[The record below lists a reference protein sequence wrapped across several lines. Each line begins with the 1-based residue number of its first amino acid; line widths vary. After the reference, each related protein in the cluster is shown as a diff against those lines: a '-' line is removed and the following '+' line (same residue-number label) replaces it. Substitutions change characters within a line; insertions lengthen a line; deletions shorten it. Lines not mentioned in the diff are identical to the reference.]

1 MIVNAQNGLLRS
13 WHNPSLQL
21 AVTYFDVRW
30 VIQVAKNDVMG
41 EVSSLYNQYMARGWD
56 SKAVEDQIQS
66 AEISTVT
73 LKKPTKKSEQEL
85 ARVRTRQGLELMRSR
100 VKQQMDRAQN
110 ERYREMLHKE
120 LTALDQQLSDLA

>member
-1 MIVNAQNGLLRS
+1 
-13 WHNPSLQL
+13 
-21 AVTYFDVRW
+21 
-30 VIQVAKNDVMG
+30 
-41 EVSSLYNQYMARGWD
+41 MARGWD

-100 VKQQMDRAQN
+100 VKQQMDRTQN

-120 LTALDQQLSDLA
+120 LSALDQQLSDLA